1 MNSFDKSI
9 GILKDSN
16 DPVSLAIVHNN
27 KAVVE
32 LKEKNFREAFKSL
45 RSAIMLVEP
54 LIFEKIK
61 HYSEQSLRENS
72 QFQEKL
78 HILLISYKNFSVVH
92 KKMGNKNYAKTVL
105 DHFQKMWE
113 KLLPKDSPFNS
124 KINLNSSSTG
134 SSQGQKNINEDDK
147 ANKKIRP
154 STSNP
159 YTIGKFI
166 QKPNSNLL

>member
-105 DHFQKMWE
+105 DHFQKM
-113 KLLPKDSPFNS
+113 
-124 KINLNSSSTG
+124 
-134 SSQGQKNINEDDK
+134 
-147 ANKKIRP
+147 
-154 STSNP
+154 
-159 YTIGKFI
+159 
-166 QKPNSNLL
+166 